1 MPGRSTV
8 RNIGQRWLCRHAPP
22 AVFLL
27 ALSAA
32 ADVYAMCPPQRSDAE
47 HLASGAVVFTGLVV
61 RLASPSSTPFPE
73 WAELKVLEDVTGR
86 LTGTTQRVFTPEVA
100 MYTARFEIGAIY
112 HVIVRRPGD
121 ALSTIACDV
130 RKR

>member
-8 RNIGQRWLCRHAPP
+8 LNIGRRWLGRHAPP

-32 ADVYAMCPPQRSDAE
+32 ADVDAMCPPQHSDAE

-86 LTGTTQRVFTPEVA
+86 LTGTTQRVFTPEAA
-100 MYTARFEIGAIY
+100 MYTARFEIGATY
-112 HVIVRRPGD
+112 HVIVRRPTD
-121 ALSTIACDV
+121 VLSTIACDV